1 MTAVE
6 EAAYSKVIRQRA
18 DKIVAMLDLKDSA
31 EANTISI
38 IVAGQYHNLNN
49 IHSKRDADKN
59 ALKSLNLDK
68 QEQDKRRQEID
79 SAANEELKVLHSKYI
94 TSLSQKLSA
103 EQVDKVRD
111 GMTYNVCPIT
121 YKAYQDMIPTLTQP
135 QKAQI
140 LAWLVEAR
148 EYAMDAESSDKKH
161 AWFGKYKGRINNYL
175 SAQGYDS
182 KKEREEWEKRR
193 NAQN

>member
-1 MTAVE
+1 ME

>member
-1 MTAVE
+1 ME

-38 IVAGQYHNLNN
+38 IIAGQYHNLNN

>member
-49 IHSKRDADKN
+49 IHSRRDADKN
-59 ALKSLNLDK
+59 ALEALNLDK
-68 QEQDKRRQEID
+68 QEQEKRKQEID

>member
-1 MTAVE
+1 ME

-121 YKAYQDMIPTLTQP
+121 YKAYQDMIPTLTQQ

-148 EYAMDAESSDKKH
+148 EHAMDAESSDKKH
-161 AWFGKYKGRINNYL
+161 AWFGKYKGRMGE
-175 SAQGYDS
+175 AT
-182 KKEREEWEKRR
+182 ERTKLKLRMSF
-193 NAQN
+193 